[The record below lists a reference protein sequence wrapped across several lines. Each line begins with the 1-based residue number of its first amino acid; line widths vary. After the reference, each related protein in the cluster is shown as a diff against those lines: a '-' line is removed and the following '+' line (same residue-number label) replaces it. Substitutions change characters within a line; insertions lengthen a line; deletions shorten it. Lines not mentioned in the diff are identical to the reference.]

1 MIFSSILPTLSM
13 LVCLLG
19 ADYFSHATGV
29 RKSLQYMNKSY
40 FVILLVYIVLV
51 VALYHGAVEDSKSLA
66 AAAVFGSII
75 GFFMFSF
82 HAVQNL
88 SGGWVVGDVGREIIW
103 GTGICGVVSSI
114 GYILSICTKF

>member
-13 LVCLLG
+13 LACLLA
-19 ADYFSHATGV
+19 ADYFSHASGI
-29 RKSLQYMNKSY
+29 RNSIQYMNKSY

-88 SGGWVVGDVGREIIW
+88 SGGWTIKDVGREIIW
-103 GTGICGVVSSI
+103 GTGICGIVSSI
-114 GYILSICTKF
+114 GYIISLIARF